1 MVQQLVKG
9 STVAKLTTPLGESKS
24 PRTRLIKITEIVGK
38 VGLSAVPIP
47 PLVSEVA
54 KLGLEKIFSY
64 VRQRDEQRIL
74 EFYRAFLY
82 RKELPDEDILEAEI
96 EESNFHAL
104 LNACVSDIEEEKT
117 VPYANIT
124 RSIAL
129 GRVSPE
135 LRRHF
140 ILTLRD
146 LSWEELDL
154 LRRIYVVTTHPVIPK
169 RGKDFDMS
177 DLLTY
182 SPSQMSETL
191 AVSNLKAKGMV
202 EDDKLTSAGS
212 SFVTACSNEDDL
224 EPGVYGYRVWS
235 GYTCLILHLSGKRF
249 GNSERE
255 MLAASLRSSCIHS
268 HSVTSVGGFD
278 TRSDDSLSRLRTN
291 CCVILIDED
300 FEATPASLD
309 AISKIAETRPVVQV
323 LNNRETVENE
333 PLARLPMIRLDLSQG
348 HSWPAEAV
356 NLLIRE
362 INQQGQVNKAQK

>member
-1 MVQQLVKG
+1 MD
-9 STVAKLTTPLGESKS
+9 KLTAPRGESKS
-24 PRTRLIKITEIVGK
+24 HRTRLIKIAEVVGK

-82 RKELPDEDILEAEI
+82 RNELPDEDILEAEI

-117 VPYANIT
+117 VPYANLT

-154 LRRIYVVTTHPVIPK
+154 LRRIYVVTTHPIVPK
-169 RGKDFDMS
+169 RGKDFDVS
-177 DLLTY
+177 HLLTY
-182 SPSQMSETL
+182 YPNQMSETL
-191 AVSNLKAKGMV
+191 AVANLKTKGMV
-202 EDDKLTSAGS
+202 EDEKLSSAGS

-224 EPGVYGYRVWS
+224 EPTIYGYKVWS

-249 GNSERE
+249 SNSESE
-255 MLAASLRSSCIHS
+255 MLAASLRTACIHS
-268 HSVTSVGGFD
+268 HSVTAIGGFE
-278 TRSDDSLSRLRTN
+278 TRRDDALSRLRTN
-291 CCVILIDED
+291 CCVILIDEE
-300 FEATPASLD
+300 FEVTTASLE

-323 LNNRETVENE
+323 LNNRKAIDEE
-333 PLARLPMIRLDLSQG
+333 PFARLATIRRDLNKDDAWQV
-348 HSWPAEAV
+348 EAV

-362 INQQGQVNKAQK
+362 INQRGQVKEAQE